1 MTETCIFAKST
12 RHWSSITTYHS
23 CIMGPFAIY
32 SGNDVYFN
40 VQLELSIVRYRSYA
54 QLLVISKE
62 MGAIIKIV
70 SFSASTEDGDQFNNQ
85 IIIYPP

>member
-1 MTETCIFAKST
+1 MTGTCIFAKST
-12 RHWSSITTYHS
+12 RRWSSITTYHS

-40 VQLELSIVRYRSYA
+40 IQLELSIVRYRRYA

-62 MGAIIKIV
+62 MWTIIKIV
-70 SFSASTEDGDQFNNQ
+70 FFSTFTEDGDQFN
-85 IIIYPP
+85 Y